1 MRLVVVELDD
11 QVAPAEVDL
20 VAVDLAVHLWHAQL
34 PQCARLHAA
43 PDERLARRL
52 GEFGGAPRS
61 APCRRERPE
70 VIEGD
75 EPSRRGFLGQAV
87 DRPVRRREV
96 QEGLGDG
103 GSRETVVARDLDA
116 SPLMHPQA
124 VVAAPPFRHG
134 DLDHLARGQQLV
146 VAGRGRVHE
155 DGALPC
161 GEQRRRPP
169 LLRRRAEGA
178 EDIHASVHADQPLAF
193 DHAVD
198 LVLREAGVAKLSVRH
213 GSPLSRRH
221 SREAR
226 RTLFVVGTKFVRH
239 GSSLARE
246 V

>member
-20 VAVDLAVHLWHAQL
+20 VPVDLAVHLWHAQL
-34 PQCARLHAA
+34 PQCPRLHAA

-61 APCRRERPE
+61 APCPRERPE

-178 EDIHASVHADQPLAF
+178 EDIHASVHADQQPPLG
-193 DHAVD
+193 H
-198 LVLREAGVAKLSVRH
+198 VLHLSPRQPGGEKLPDRDAPPLPAGN
-213 GSPLSRRH
+213 
-221 SREAR
+221 
-226 RTLFVVGTKFVRH
+226 RTNATHDVVFVRH
-239 GSSLARE
+239 GSILARE